1 MPLLTIQGLP
11 GLPLNVPV
19 GHTVLAAIHAAGHD
33 WWHACGAKGRC
44 TTCRVRV
51 LAGAERLTPPTEPEL
66 RYRAAGRLGAHER
79 LACQARVLPDV
90 AP

>member
-1 MPLLTIQGLP
+1 
-11 GLPLNVPV
+11 
-19 GHTVLAAIHAAGHD
+19 
-33 WWHACGAKGRC
+33 
-44 TTCRVRV
+44 V